1 MEVLSVGSIPSPLW
15 LAGTPKPER
24 LRVRSQQK
32 DSPNRALARKI
43 LRHWKEQVSV
53 DQKTSIDCAALIQTL
68 SRKNLP
74 HVAEEILFEMR
85 SEGFPIDSSALSAL
99 MLCYADNGLFP
110 EAHAIWDEILNS
122 SFVPNIQTVSQ
133 LFDAYGRMGQF
144 DEVIRIMRQ
153 LSMRHSSLLPE
164 IYVLAL
170 SFFGKQGQLEM
181 MESTLRD
188 MISRGFSMNSATANA
203 VLTYYSFFGSLAEME
218 SAYARFK
225 RSRILI
231 EEEGI
236 RAVSIAYIK
245 KKKFYSLGE
254 FLRDVGLRRRNVG
267 NLLWNLLLLSYAAN
281 FKMKSLQRE
290 FLKMVESGF
299 NPDLTTF
306 NIRALAFSKM
316 SLFWDLH
323 VSLEHMKHD
332 KVVPDLVTYG
342 CVVDAY
348 LDRGV
353 GMNLDF
359 ALSKMNVHDS
369 ARVAT
374 DPLVFE
380 VLGKG
385 DFHSSSEAF
394 LEFKRWKN
402 WTYKKLIATY
412 LKKKYR
418 SSQIFWNY

>member
-1 MEVLSVGSIPSPLW
+1 MEVIGSILSPLCP
-15 LAGTPKPER
+15 LGSPKPKH
-24 LRVRSQQK
+24 LRVRSQQN

-43 LRHWKEQVSV
+43 LRHWKQGVN
-53 DQKTSIDCAALIQTL
+53 QNTTTDCAALIQSL

-74 HVAEEILFEMR
+74 HVAQEIFLEMK
-85 SEGFPIDSSALSAL
+85 SEGFPIDGSALSAL
-99 MLCYADNGLFP
+99 MLCYADNNLFL
-110 EAHAIWDEILNS
+110 EAQAIWDQILNS
-122 SFVPNIQTVSQ
+122 SFVPNIQIVSQ

-144 DEVIRIMRQ
+144 DEVIRILHQ
-153 LSMRHSSLLPE
+153 VSMRHSSLLPE
-164 IYVLAL
+164 IYLVAL

-181 MESTLRD
+181 MENTLRD
-188 MISRGFSMNSATANA
+188 MISRGFSIDSASANA
-203 VLTYYSFFGSLAEME
+203 FLMYYSIFGSLAEME
-218 SAYARFK
+218 TAYARLK

-236 RAVSIAYIK
+236 RAVSLAYIK
-245 KKKFYSLGE
+245 RKKFYSLGE

-290 FLKMVESGF
+290 FLRMVESGF

-306 NIRALAFSKM
+306 NIRSLAFSKM

-323 VSLEHMKHD
+323 VSLEHMKHE

-348 LDRGV
+348 LDKRV

-369 ARVAT
+369 AWVAT
-374 DPLVFE
+374 DPVVFE

-385 DFHSSSEAF
+385 DFHSSSESF
-394 LEFKRWKN
+394 LEFKKWKN

-412 LKKKYR
+412 LKKKCR

>member
-1 MEVLSVGSIPSPLW
+1 MFPLCSSSSW
-15 LAGTPKPER
+15 VCFTQI
-24 LRVRSQQK
+24 V
-32 DSPNRALARKI
+32 
-43 LRHWKEQVSV
+43 RHWKEQVSV

-122 SFVPNIQTVSQ
+122 SFVPNIQEVSQ

-170 SFFGKQGQLEM
+170 SFFGKQGQLAM

-281 FKMKSLQRE
+281 FKMKS
-290 FLKMVESGF
+290 
-299 NPDLTTF
+299 
-306 NIRALAFSKM
+306 
-316 SLFWDLH
+316 
-323 VSLEHMKHD
+323 
-332 KVVPDLVTYG
+332 
-342 CVVDAY
+342 
-348 LDRGV
+348 
-353 GMNLDF
+353 
-359 ALSKMNVHDS
+359 
-369 ARVAT
+369 
-374 DPLVFE
+374 
-380 VLGKG
+380 
-385 DFHSSSEAF
+385 
-394 LEFKRWKN
+394 
-402 WTYKKLIATY
+402 
-412 LKKKYR
+412 
-418 SSQIFWNY
+418 